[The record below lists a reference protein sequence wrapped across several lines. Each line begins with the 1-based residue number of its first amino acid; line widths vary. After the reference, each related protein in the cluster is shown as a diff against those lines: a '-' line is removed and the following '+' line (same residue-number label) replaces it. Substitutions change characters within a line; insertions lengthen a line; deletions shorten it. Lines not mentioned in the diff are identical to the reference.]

1 MRDVSFDDENNIHY
15 PVEFIVQ
22 QEHRYP
28 LWLEGD
34 DEDGFLKDADSG
46 SVVYAKTRL
55 ELDEISEREEL
66 NVNSGS
72 ILEIDVG
79 LVRGLIDSINPI
91 VAVDA
96 GECSVILDFFNIS
109 QDLARAAKGE
119 NEAGEDVVLGDI
131 LVKLFEGCDLPSM
144 KRKAISPLF
153 NNDEILQIRFCHEK
167 YRQLIVENF
176 SIS

>member
-1 MRDVSFDDENNIHY
+1 MINNIYY

-22 QEHRYP
+22 QEHRYA
-28 LWLEGD
+28 LWVEGD
-34 DEDGFLKDADSG
+34 GGDGFLKDVDSG
-46 SVVYAKTRL
+46 SVVYAKTKFKL
-55 ELDEISEREEL
+55 YEMSEREKL
-66 NVNSGS
+66 NVNFEEVFK
-72 ILEIDVG
+72 INVD
-79 LVRGLIDSINPI
+79 LVRGLIDSIDSC

-96 GECSVILDFFNIS
+96 GKCFAILDFFNIS
-109 QDLARAAKGE
+109 QDLARAAKRE

-153 NNDEILQIRFCHEK
+153 NNDEILQMRYSHEK
-167 YRQLIVENF
+167 YRQLIAENF